1 MLLAVV
7 DVYTLY
13 FMLFPQDDMF
23 TVKNGP
29 PAPATVSHQAEVA
42 LAATAAASCLITSGV
57 FYTRKIF
64 QIKSE
69 FAEQI
74 LLHFIFCCPTNFKL
88 PGPSQAQE
96 LHNKIFVP
104 SPVSLS
110 WSWTQ
115 NTGHQEPSL
124 KSVHALSL
132 SHGTIK
138 QVSLGTR
145 PVRPLGAWLLGIR
158 L

>member
-1 MLLAVV
+1 MLIAVV
-7 DVYTLY
+7 DVYTLC
-13 FMLFPQDDMF
+13 FSPMMINMF

-42 LAATAAASCLITSGV
+42 LAATAASCLITSGV

-74 LLHFIFCCPTNFKL
+74 LLRFIFCCPTNFKL

-96 LHNKIFVP
+96 ELHNKIFVP

-110 WSWTQ
+110 WSWR
-115 NTGHQEPSL
+115 GGALQEHRILVTRNP
-124 KSVHALSL
+124 LSKVCTL
-132 SHGTIK
+132 
-138 QVSLGTR
+138 
-145 PVRPLGAWLLGIR
+145 
-158 L
+158 

>member
-1 MLLAVV
+1 MLIAVV
-7 DVYTLY
+7 DIYTLC
-13 FMLFPQDDMF
+13 FSPMMINMF

-42 LAATAAASCLITSGV
+42 LVATAASCLITSGV

-96 LHNKIFVP
+96 LHNKKICTEP
-104 SPVSLS
+104 SVTVMVLARC
-110 WSWTQ
+110 WTQ
-115 NTGHQEPSL
+115 NTGH
-124 KSVHALSL
+124 
-132 SHGTIK
+132 
-138 QVSLGTR
+138 
-145 PVRPLGAWLLGIR
+145 
-158 L
+158 

>member
-1 MLLAVV
+1 MLSP
-7 DVYTLY
+7 
-13 FMLFPQDDMF
+13 MMINMF

-29 PAPATVSHQAEVA
+29 PSPATRHQAEVA
-42 LAATAAASCLITSGV
+42 LAATATAASCLITSGV

-74 LLHFIFCCPTNFKL
+74 LLHFIFCPTNFKL
-88 PGPSQAQE
+88 PGPSQGKE

-110 WSWTQ
+110 WSWRGAALP
-115 NTGHQEPSL
+115 GHRILVTRNP
-124 KSVHALSL
+124 LSKVC
-132 SHGTIK
+132 T
-138 QVSLGTR
+138 
-145 PVRPLGAWLLGIR
+145 LLASATAQ
-158 L
+158 

>member
-1 MLLAVV
+1 MLSPMMIN
-7 DVYTLY
+7 
-13 FMLFPQDDMF
+13 ML
-23 TVKNGP
+23 TVKNVP

-42 LAATAAASCLITSGV
+42 LVAAAASCLITSGV

-74 LLHFIFCCPTNFKL
+74 LLHFIFCPTNFKL
-88 PGPSQAQE
+88 PGPSQGQE

-110 WSWTQ
+110 WSWRGAALP
-115 NTGHQEPSL
+115 GHRILVTRNPLSKVCTLLASATANKASVSWHPSCP
-124 KSVHALSL
+124 A
-132 SHGTIK
+132 
-138 QVSLGTR
+138 
-145 PVRPLGAWLLGIR
+145 
-158 L
+158 

>member
-1 MLLAVV
+1 
-7 DVYTLY
+7 
-13 FMLFPQDDMF
+13 MLFPHDDKY
-23 TVKNGP
+23 VYSKKWP

-42 LAATAAASCLITSGV
+42 LAATAASCLITSGV

-115 NTGHQEPSL
+115 NTGH
-124 KSVHALSL
+124 
-132 SHGTIK
+132 
-138 QVSLGTR
+138 
-145 PVRPLGAWLLGIR
+145 
-158 L
+158 